1 VKKFARFFRKRLQFF
16 AKQFSITQ
24 QHANKGAYMCS
35 NYPDGSHEHFHL
47 QNIANEQYH
56 IVYNAEL
63 KDQKRLINQSIK
75 TGAKF
80 NTEHEQKTIE
90 EFIAREIEDGPEFQ
104 KRFKAAVLLQ
114 LKKKDD
120 EAAKAFKEIVSDVLQ
135 HFAEEVAHD
144 FTLLIT
150 KER

>member
-1 VKKFARFFRKRLQFF
+1 M
-16 AKQFSITQ
+16 
-24 QHANKGAYMCS
+24 YS
-35 NYPDGSHEHFHL
+35 NIPDGSFQAFH
-47 QNIANEQYH
+47 QIYCEDEFYE
-56 IVYNAEL
+56 IVYKSEL
-63 KDQKRLINQSIK
+63 KDQKRLINQSIR

-80 NTEHEQKTIE
+80 DTEYEQKTIE

-120 EAAKAFKEIVSDVLQ
+120 EAAKDFKEIVNDALQ
-135 HFAEEVAHD
+135 HFAEEAAHD
-144 FTLLIT
+144 FTLSIN